1 MTFTGDPSS
10 APVLPTAAEAAVAKT
25 SSRALES
32 HLENHPSGESLKL
45 ILDEKEGKIIDI
57 PAAALPLLLAILQQ
71 TSSGNTVKLIPLTK
85 ELHIYQA
92 ADILR
97 VSDKYVRELLDAGK
111 IPYQTVRNSR
121 RIRYEDLMDYK
132 QRSYEES
139 QKSMD
144 ELVAESEALGL
155 YH

>member
-1 MTFTGDPSS
+1 MTFTGDPNS
-10 APVLPTAAEAAVAKT
+10 APVLPTATEAAVAKT

-71 TSSGNTVKLIPLTK
+71 TSSGNTVKLIPLTQ
-85 ELHIYQA
+85 EL
-92 ADILR
+92 DIWQVATILNF
-97 VSDKYVRELLDAGK
+97 DREDVWKLLDAGE
-111 IPYQTVRNSR
+111 IPYNIVNNCR
-121 RIRYEDLMDYK
+121 RIRYEDVMKYKKQDYDN
-132 QRSYEES
+132 RS
-139 QKSMD
+139 KILD

-155 YH
+155 YD

>member
-10 APVLPTAAEAAVAKT
+10 APVLPTAEEAAVAKI

-32 HLENHPSGESLKL
+32 HLENHQSGESLKL
-45 ILDEKEGKIIDI
+45 ILDEKEGKTIDI

-71 TSSGNTVKLIPLTK
+71 TSSGNTVKLTPITQ

-92 ADILR
+92 ADILG
-97 VSDKYVRELLDAGK
+97 VSDKYMRELLDAGK
-111 IPYQTVRNSR
+111 IPYQKVRNSR

-132 QRSYEES
+132 KRSYEES
-139 QKSMD
+139 MNIMD

-155 YH
+155 YR

>member
-1 MTFTGDPSS
+1 MTFTGDPNS

-45 ILDEKEGKIIDI
+45 ILNEKEGKTIDI

-71 TSSGNTVKLIPLTK
+71 TSSGNTVKLTPITK

-111 IPYQTVRNSR
+111 IPYLIVRNSR

-139 QKSMD
+139 MKIMD

>member
-10 APVLPTAAEAAVAKT
+10 APVLPTAAEAAVAKI

-45 ILDEKEGKIIDI
+45 ILDEKEGKTIEI

-71 TSSGNTVKLIPLTK
+71 TSSGNTVKLTPITK

-111 IPYQTVRNSR
+111 IPYQIVRKSR

-132 QRSYEES
+132 KRSYEES
-139 QKSMD
+139 MKIMD

>member
-1 MTFTGDPSS
+1 MTFTGDPES
-10 APVLPTAAEAAVAKT
+10 APVLPTAAEAAVAKI
-25 SSRALES
+25 SSRALQS

-45 ILDEKEGKIIDI
+45 ILDEKEGKTIDI

-71 TSSGNTVKLIPLTK
+71 TSSGNTVKLTPITK

-132 QRSYEES
+132 QQSYEES
-139 QKSMD
+139 QKIMD
-144 ELVAESEALGL
+144 ELVSESEALGL

>member
-1 MTFTGDPSS
+1 MTFTGDPDS
-10 APVLPTAAEAAVAKT
+10 APALPTAAEAAVAKT

-71 TSSGNTVKLIPLTK
+71 TSSGNTVKLIPLTQ
-85 ELHIYQA
+85 EL
-92 ADILR
+92 DIWQVATILNF
-97 VSDKYVRELLDAGK
+97 DREDVWKLLDAGE
-111 IPYQTVRNSR
+111 IPYKIVNNCR
-121 RIRYEDLMDYK
+121 RIRYEDVMKYKKQDYDN
-132 QRSYEES
+132 RS
-139 QKSMD
+139 KILD

-155 YH
+155 YD

>member
-1 MTFTGDPSS
+1 M
-10 APVLPTAAEAAVAKT
+10 
-25 SSRALES
+25 
-32 HLENHPSGESLKL
+32 
-45 ILDEKEGKIIDI
+45 
-57 PAAALPLLLAILQQ
+57 QQ
-71 TSSGNTVKLIPLTK
+71 TSSGNTVKLTPITK

-111 IPYQTVRNSR
+111 IPYLIVRNSR

-139 QKSMD
+139 MKIMD

>member
-1 MTFTGDPSS
+1 MTFTGDPTS
-10 APVLPTAAEAAVAKT
+10 APVLPTAEEAAVAKT

-45 ILDEKEGKIIDI
+45 ILDEKEGKTIDI

-71 TSSGNTVKLIPLTK
+71 TSSGNTVKLTPITK

-97 VSDKYVRELLDAGK
+97 VSDKYVRELMDSGK
-111 IPYQTVRNSR
+111 IPYQIVRNSR

-132 QRSYEES
+132 KRSYEES
-139 QKSMD
+139 IKIMD

>member
-10 APVLPTAAEAAVAKT
+10 APVLPTTAEAAVAKT

-45 ILDEKEGKIIDI
+45 ILNDKEGKTIDI

-71 TSSGNTVKLIPLTK
+71 TSSGNTVKLIPLTQ
-85 ELHIYQA
+85 EL
-92 ADILR
+92 DIWQVATILN
-97 VSDKYVRELLDAGK
+97 VDREAVWKLLDAGE
-111 IPYQTVRNSR
+111 IPYNIVNNCR
-121 RIRYEDLMDYK
+121 RIRYEDVMKYKKQDYDK
-132 QRSYEES
+132 RS
-139 QKSMD
+139 KILD

-155 YH
+155 YD

>member
-1 MTFTGDPSS
+1 MTFTGDPNS
-10 APVLPTAAEAAVAKT
+10 APVLPTAAEAAVAKI

-45 ILDEKEGKIIDI
+45 ILDEKEGKTIDI

-71 TSSGNTVKLIPLTK
+71 TSSGNTVKLTPITK

-111 IPYQTVRNSR
+111 IPYLIVRNSR

-139 QKSMD
+139 MKIMD